1 MQRHCFLSL
10 VWNRAGQRV
19 GIPGSAAMVTWVT
32 ALCGGSYP
40 GFSGWPRERMFVKK
54 KKKEQ
59 NVSTFEVASG
69 GQNIGKRLI
78 EWEETRE
85 LKRTPRN
92 EKQGRMGRENL
103 STAWVN
109 RAIWLSIIRDADDC
123 RPVIEIPKAN
133 IDSSW
138 SRRSLWLWHTPLL
151 HYFLPLPS
159 IQVRQMDYTGW
170 ETEREKKKKTS
181 QNKMKVDSTELSRDE
196 RKYDR
201 RRGRK
206 TGGEGGRLIKGILG
220 MSKSESHNQ
229 LT

>member
-40 GFSGWPRERMFVKK
+40 GFSGWPRERMFVNK

-170 ETEREKKKKTS
+170 ETEREKKKK
-181 QNKMKVDSTELSRDE
+181 LHR
-196 RKYDR
+196 
-201 RRGRK
+201 
-206 TGGEGGRLIKGILG
+206 IKWR
-220 MSKSESHNQ
+220 
-229 LT
+229 